1 MGNFLKKQL
10 LIMCLSACAILLF
23 SGCSKSNET
32 IATFKGGTL
41 TVQDFYDNPKVK
53 SNNQT
58 LLKKMIVFK
67 AFDDVYGKEISS
79 KEVTKEYNEQIKKLG
94 PNYKEQLKAVGQ
106 TEETYKKLFKQMLA
120 FQYGLKANV
129 KLTDKDLDTAWK
141 EFYPEVS
148 TQIILFSTKEEA
160 DKAKKEANEGENFSK
175 LVQAYGKNK
184 TLKETDGKM
193 NFDSTNPEIPTEVKK
208 AAFKLKNGEVSD
220 IIPVTDPTTYQQ
232 SYYLV
237 KMVKKQ
243 DKGSNK
249 DKYKSELEKI
259 ATEAKTLDTEFM
271 DKTNRK
277 VIKKDNVTI
286 KDPYVKN
293 IFK

>member
-1 MGNFLKKQL
+1 
-10 LIMCLSACAILLF
+10 MCLSAFAILLF

-58 LLKKMIVFK
+58 LLRKMIVFK

-79 KEVTKEYNEQIKKLG
+79 KEITKEYNEQIKKLG

-106 TEETYKKLFKQMLA
+106 TEETYKKLLKQMLA

-141 EFYPEVS
+141 EFHPEVS
-148 TQIILFSTKEEA
+148 TQIIPFSTKEEA
-160 DKAKKEANEGENFSK
+160 DNAKKEVNEGENFSK

-193 NFDSTNPEIPTEVKK
+193 NFDSTNPGIPTEVKK
-208 AAFKLKNGEVSD
+208 AAFQLNNGEVSD

-237 KMVKKQ
+237 KMVKNRIKVPI
-243 DKGSNK
+243 
-249 DKYKSELEKI
+249 KI
-259 ATEAKTLDTEFM
+259 N
-271 DKTNRK
+271 TNQS
-277 VIKKDNVTI
+277 
-286 KDPYVKN
+286 
-293 IFK
+293 

>member
-1 MGNFLKKQL
+1 MKKQL

-67 AFDDVYGKEISS
+67 AFDVFQIKEISS
-79 KEVTKEYNEQIKKLG
+79 KEVTKECASIIKKLG

-129 KLTDKDLDTAWK
+129 KLTHKDLDTAWK

-175 LVQAYGKNK
+175 LCNHYSLEPFHSF
-184 TLKETDGKM
+184 TLSFFA
-193 NFDSTNPEIPTEVKK
+193 NDSTNPEIPTEVKK

-237 KMVKKQ
+237 KIGCV
-243 DKGSNK
+243 S
-249 DKYKSELEKI
+249 S
-259 ATEAKTLDTEFM
+259 LD
-271 DKTNRK
+271 
-277 VIKKDNVTI
+277 
-286 KDPYVKN
+286 
-293 IFK
+293 

>member
-1 MGNFLKKQL
+1 
-10 LIMCLSACAILLF
+10 MCLSACAILLF

-160 DKAKKEANEGENFSK
+160 DKAKKEAM
-175 LVQAYGKNK
+175 
-184 TLKETDGKM
+184 KEKI
-193 NFDSTNPEIPTEVKK
+193 SPSL
-208 AAFKLKNGEVSD
+208 FKL
-220 IIPVTDPTTYQQ
+220 
-232 SYYLV
+232 
-237 KMVKKQ
+237 M
-243 DKGSNK
+243 
-249 DKYKSELEKI
+249 EKI
-259 ATEAKTLDTEFM
+259 KH
-271 DKTNRK
+271 
-277 VIKKDNVTI
+277 
-286 KDPYVKN
+286 
-293 IFK
+293 

>member
-1 MGNFLKKQL
+1 
-10 LIMCLSACAILLF
+10 MCLSACAILLF

-160 DKAKKEANEGENFSK
+160 DKAKKQQMK
-175 LVQAYGKNK
+175 GKISPS
-184 TLKETDGKM
+184 L
-193 NFDSTNPEIPTEVKK
+193 
-208 AAFKLKNGEVSD
+208 FKL
-220 IIPVTDPTTYQQ
+220 
-232 SYYLV
+232 
-237 KMVKKQ
+237 M
-243 DKGSNK
+243 
-249 DKYKSELEKI
+249 EKI
-259 ATEAKTLDTEFM
+259 KH
-271 DKTNRK
+271 
-277 VIKKDNVTI
+277 
-286 KDPYVKN
+286 
-293 IFK
+293 

>member
-129 KLTDKDLDTAWK
+129 KLTDKDLDTA
-141 EFYPEVS
+141 
-148 TQIILFSTKEEA
+148 
-160 DKAKKEANEGENFSK
+160 
-175 LVQAYGKNK
+175 
-184 TLKETDGKM
+184 
-193 NFDSTNPEIPTEVKK
+193 
-208 AAFKLKNGEVSD
+208 
-220 IIPVTDPTTYQQ
+220 
-232 SYYLV
+232 
-237 KMVKKQ
+237 
-243 DKGSNK
+243 
-249 DKYKSELEKI
+249 
-259 ATEAKTLDTEFM
+259 
-271 DKTNRK
+271 
-277 VIKKDNVTI
+277 
-286 KDPYVKN
+286 
-293 IFK
+293 